1 MAGRLWYI
9 IFTSRTPKESVS
21 SGDEDITGEPR
32 EQPERY
38 FYERLVKLTR
48 TKVAVSRRK
57 GRNQRSTD
65 ARWLASIFFSFSFFL
80 PFLLFSL
87 LQPNNALARAIFQF
101 SRVANRSAYQIQFAD
116 SIRRY
121 VIFRSFFI
129 LITRF
134 PITPPR
140 GELNLRRF
148 ISRDQYLIE
157 SPRIESR
164 RWRKKDTSS
173 RQIVENDGYLL
184 LTFWLR
190 IRNERKRGFTIT
202 RKERRKLATSKKR
215 FSSTGQNL
223 RIFAEKFASS
233 SY

>member
-1 MAGRLWYI
+1 MLGG
-9 IFTSRTPKESVS
+9 SP
-21 SGDEDITGEPR
+21 P
-32 EQPERY
+32 
-38 FYERLVKLTR
+38 
-48 TKVAVSRRK
+48 
-57 GRNQRSTD
+57 
-65 ARWLASIFFSFSFFL
+65 FFSPFLSFFL
-80 PFLLFSL
+80 SSFFLSSNQTMLSL
-87 LQPNNALARAIFQF
+87 AQF
-101 SRVANRSAYQIQFAD
+101 SNFRGSQIGPLTRFNSH

-129 LITRF
+129 LVTLF
-134 PITPPR
+134 PITPPH

-215 FSSTGQNL
+215 QKRPSLRQGRIYEYSRRNLPRDRISDDYINIPRFGKRTRMQSPRDNQRSPPRSVSWIALATFLFFFLFSRS
-223 RIFAEKFASS
+223 RSR
-233 SY
+233 

>member
-1 MAGRLWYI
+1 MLGG
-9 IFTSRTPKESVS
+9 SP
-21 SGDEDITGEPR
+21 P
-32 EQPERY
+32 
-38 FYERLVKLTR
+38 
-48 TKVAVSRRK
+48 
-57 GRNQRSTD
+57 
-65 ARWLASIFFSFSFFL
+65 FFSPFLSFFL
-80 PFLLFSL
+80 SSFFLSSNQTMLSL
-87 LQPNNALARAIFQF
+87 AQF
-101 SRVANRSAYQIQFAD
+101 SNFRGSQIGPLIRFNSH

-164 RWRKKDTSS
+164 RWRKKIPRLDKSWKMMD
-173 RQIVENDGYLL
+173 I
-184 LTFWLR
+184 LTLWLR

-215 FSSTGQNL
+215 QKRPSLRQGRIYEYSRRNL
-223 RIFAEKFASS
+223 PRVRISDDYINIPRFGKRTRMQSPRDNQRSPPRSVSWIALATFLFFFPLLSLS
-233 SY
+233 

>member
-1 MAGRLWYI
+1 MLGG
-9 IFTSRTPKESVS
+9 SP
-21 SGDEDITGEPR
+21 P
-32 EQPERY
+32 
-38 FYERLVKLTR
+38 
-48 TKVAVSRRK
+48 
-57 GRNQRSTD
+57 
-65 ARWLASIFFSFSFFL
+65 FFSPFLSFFL
-80 PFLLFSL
+80 SSFFLSSNQTMLSL
-87 LQPNNALARAIFQF
+87 AQF
-101 SRVANRSAYQIQFAD
+101 SNFRGSQIGPLTRFNSR

-223 RIFAEKFASS
+223 RIFASRNLPRVRISDDYINIPRFGKRTRMQSPRDNQRSPPRSVSWIALATFLFFFPLLSLS
-233 SY
+233 

>member
-1 MAGRLWYI
+1 MLGG
-9 IFTSRTPKESVS
+9 SP
-21 SGDEDITGEPR
+21 P
-32 EQPERY
+32 
-38 FYERLVKLTR
+38 
-48 TKVAVSRRK
+48 
-57 GRNQRSTD
+57 
-65 ARWLASIFFSFSFFL
+65 FFSPFLSFFL
-80 PFLLFSL
+80 SSFFLSSNQTMLSL
-87 LQPNNALARAIFQF
+87 AQF
-101 SRVANRSAYQIQFAD
+101 SNFRGSQIGPLTRFNSH

-190 IRNERKRGFTIT
+190 IPNERKRGFTIT

-223 RIFAEKFASS
+223 RIFAEKFASR